1 MSTCDS
7 FKSPE
12 VEYMDVDDLAV
23 NSIERKTC
31 SKLYISEAE
40 GCIFASSISV
50 VTFLFCVKIF
60 SLGFHC
66 FVRRKYL
73 QRRHTCGDRSKW

>member
-1 MSTCDS
+1 MDETMSTCDS

-31 SKLYISEAE
+31 SKLYISEHVEAE
-40 GCIFASSISV
+40 GCIFALSIYV
-50 VTFLFCVKIF
+50 VSFVFNVKIF
-60 SLGFHC
+60 SLGLHC
-66 FVRRKYL
+66 FVHRKYL
-73 QRRHTCGDRSKW
+73 Q